1 VTQLPG
7 ESAGDAVRRALETR
21 LPAPSPDAA
30 VLPGWRDAN
39 EELGFPPGAGVFAAR
54 LDAQQVRPSPPERCR
69 DDPAP
74 ETQQISNVETDSP
87 ESEATR
93 EEKSWSR
100 AAQVLTASVDG
111 KGVFDS
117 PDGSE
122 RALVVDVAGLLQAV
136 TVSPP
141 VQQTACPQA
150 QRTFSPE
157 CSCPCSARAR
167 LRPSAR

>member
-1 VTQLPG
+1 VRDVACPISTRGG
-7 ESAGDAVRRALETR
+7 EG
-21 LPAPSPDAA
+21 
-30 VLPGWRDAN
+30 
-39 EELGFPPGAGVFAAR
+39 
-54 LDAQQVRPSPPERCR
+54 
-69 DDPAP
+69 
-74 ETQQISNVETDSP
+74 
-87 ESEATR
+87 EAKR

-141 VQQTACPQA
+141 VQQTVCPPA
-150 QRTFSPE
+150 QRTFGPE
-157 CSCPCSARAR
+157 CSRSCPARAR
-167 LRPSAR
+167 LRPGAR

>member
-1 VTQLPG
+1 MVCPISTRGG
-7 ESAGDAVRRALETR
+7 EG
-21 LPAPSPDAA
+21 
-30 VLPGWRDAN
+30 
-39 EELGFPPGAGVFAAR
+39 
-54 LDAQQVRPSPPERCR
+54 
-69 DDPAP
+69 
-74 ETQQISNVETDSP
+74 
-87 ESEATR
+87 EAKR

-141 VQQTACPQA
+141 VQQ
-150 QRTFSPE
+150 
-157 CSCPCSARAR
+157 SCNGQSLSATNGLPSGATNV
-167 LRPSAR
+167 RP